1 MRDALIRDVGAAA
14 LGCGRISLLLVE
26 VCVVGTL
33 SPRDLVLNLMD
44 PLPVDITS
52 RLNYIGGQIRHGKE
66 FSL

>member
-33 SPRDLVLNLMD
+33 SPRDLVLNLMESARH
-44 PLPVDITS
+44 PPPVASI
-52 RLNYIGGQIRHGKE
+52 I
-66 FSL
+66 